1 MLHSARISPFANT
14 SRLDDGAV
22 DRLHAAIGV
31 SIERG
36 LVAECMLDDMG
47 RSEDRPNDVH
57 HRVRPAVP
65 GLRRHGALDR
75 VPPVSRGL
83 LPGCQTGGK
92 VLADNTTSRFLK

>member
-1 MLHSARISPFANT
+1 M
-14 SRLDDGAV
+14 

-36 LVAECMLDDMG
+36 LVAERMLDDMG

-57 HRVRPAVP
+57 HRVGQPCPACGDTVRSVEY
-65 GLRRHGALDR
+65 RRYR
-75 VPPVSRGL
+75 VAYC
-83 LPGCQTGGK
+83 PGCQTGGK